1 MDGWVISFVQRL
13 GYAGIGILMIAENVF
28 PPIPSELIMPVAGF
42 LVQEGRLSFAG
53 VTAAGALGATLGALP
68 LYYVGWKIGE
78 RRLRRFANRHG
89 RWVGF
94 SCRDIDRS
102 KAWFKQ
108 HGRKAVFFGRLIPGV
123 RSLISIPAGLNQ
135 MPIWGFI
142 AYTAVGSA
150 IWSGLLA
157 WLGYV
162 VRGQFDKIS
171 NYIDPITY
179 TVFGIM
185 AAIYVYRVATHQEGP
200 ENCDEL
206 NSESGLQLR

>member
-1 MDGWVISFVQRL
+1 
-13 GYAGIGILMIAENVF
+13 
-28 PPIPSELIMPVAGF
+28 
-42 LVQEGRLSFAG
+42 
-53 VTAAGALGATLGALP
+53 
-68 LYYVGWKIGE
+68 
-78 RRLRRFANRHG
+78 
-89 RWVGF
+89 
-94 SCRDIDRS
+94 
-102 KAWFKQ
+102 
-108 HGRKAVFFGRLIPGV
+108 
-123 RSLISIPAGLNQ
+123 
-135 MPIWGFI
+135 MPIWGFL